1 MRSSETGANTP
12 APGDLVIAR
21 DTTVKKA
28 SYALSVAPGPAQF
41 CCQTFEQAVSTASA
55 WVLQRQVAIWF
66 TENGTT
72 FTRVAPAGSPMPG
85 GSRERSQNA
94 E

>member
-1 MRSSETGANTP
+1 MRSAEPGANTP
-12 APGDLVIAR
+12 TPGDLVIAR
-21 DTTVKKA
+21 DATVQKA
-28 SYALSVAPGPAQF
+28 PYALCVVPGPAQI
-41 CCQTFEQAVSTASA
+41 CCQTFEQALSTASA
-55 WVLQRQVAIWF
+55 WASQRQVAIWF

-72 FTRVAPAGSPMPG
+72 FTRVAPAGSPMPQ